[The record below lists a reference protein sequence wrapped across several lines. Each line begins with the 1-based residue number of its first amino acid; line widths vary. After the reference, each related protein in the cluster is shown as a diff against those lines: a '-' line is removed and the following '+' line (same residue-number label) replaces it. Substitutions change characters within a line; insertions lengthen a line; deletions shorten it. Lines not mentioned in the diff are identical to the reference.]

1 MTITRSL
8 AWMGAAQFASLAL
21 QFSSSVVLARLL
33 TPHETGIFAIGA
45 STAGVLAIVQAVE
58 LEATAFTINA
68 FIAIGLS
75 AATVALSF
83 GGRALLHDAGVGK
96 VLLVMAVGPWFG
108 ILNFLPSAHLERAA
122 RFRTMS
128 IVAVASGLLNAV
140 LTITLAVAG
149 FSYMSIAYAGLG
161 SGAAYTLMLNVAGRS
176 HVRFRVGLVAW
187 RRVTDF
193 GLQMLAVS
201 GVNSVTLRL
210 SEIALGRID
219 GLGALGLYSRA
230 SALNGLVWTNIHMVI
245 GRVVFVDYA
254 SLSRAGLSLRD
265 RYLRTVEIV
274 TAVLWPAFGGFALLA
289 PPFIRDV
296 YGARWLAASVPLA
309 CLSVASMVLVSITMT
324 WELFA
329 ATGRLR
335 DQTRIEFIRG
345 LVAMSVFAA
354 GCAISLDAAA
364 ASRILD
370 AVFAFILYRPHL
382 DRMTDTRLRD
392 FVPIYGRSAVA
403 TLAAICPA
411 AMLMADYRFSA
422 ALPLP
427 LAVGAIA
434 LGMALWAV
442 ALVTMRHPLVAEARG
457 LSSRFYAMRV
467 PSSH

>member
-1 MTITRSL
+1 
-8 AWMGAAQFASLAL
+8 MGAAQFASLAL

-45 STAGVLAIVQAVE
+45 STAGVLAIVQAFGLQTLIVRERELTVE

-83 GGRALLHDAGVGK
+83 GGKALLHDAGVGK
-96 VLLVMAVGPWFG
+96 VLLVLAVGPWFG

-161 SGAAYTLMLNVAGRS
+161 SGAAYTLMLSVAGRS

-296 YGARWLAASVPLA
+296 YGARWLAAAVPLA
-309 CLSVASMVLVSITMT
+309 CLSIASMVLGSITMT
-324 WELFA
+324 WELFLHPVSSA
-329 ATGRLR
+329 PRPDDGHPPPRLR
-335 DQTRIEFIRG
+335 PDLREERG
-345 LVAMSVFAA
+345 RDARGDLPGGDADGGLPVLGRV
-354 GCAISLDAAA
+354 AAA
-364 ASRILD
+364 AGVR
-370 AVFAFILYRPHL
+370 R
-382 DRMTDTRLRD
+382 DRARD
-392 FVPIYGRSAVA
+392 G
-403 TLAAICPA
+403 
-411 AMLMADYRFSA
+411 
-422 ALPLP
+422 
-427 LAVGAIA
+427 A
-434 LGMALWAV
+434 LGDRPPHDAAP
-442 ALVTMRHPLVAEARG
+442 AG
-457 LSSRFYAMRV
+457 G
-467 PSSH
+467 